1 MATQRPSSSTN
12 SEDTKKRKRDNSS
25 CSEEDEKIITSSS
38 LSSSMPRSKHDVF
51 LSFCGKDTRMSF
63 TDHLY
68 FDLKRKGILVFRDD
82 ESLERGKCISQ
93 ELLQAIQESRY
104 AIVIFSANYASSKWC
119 LRELA
124 KIVEWEEKK
133 NLTIIPIFYHVDP
146 SDVRNQKRTF
156 AEAFAAHEKD
166 PKVDIEEIDTWR
178 KACTKV
184 GNISGEH
191 INGDRYETE
200 IIQEISGNISR
211 VLINSRSSLHDNKKF
226 VGIDSR
232 VEEMM
237 NLLHMESNDV
247 RFVGIHG
254 MGGVGKTTLAK
265 IIYNRVSSN
274 CQFEGRTIIS
284 FNGGKSTARDLASLQ
299 TQLLYGIMQ
308 ESIEVSDPHEGIEM
322 IRSRMQNKKVFIVL
336 DNVDSDEQLEA
347 LAGDH
352 KWFGPGSRVI
362 ITCRDSHLLK
372 INKVNDMCAVQLLRP
387 ADALELFS
395 LSAFDETHP
404 PEDYKDLSMAFV
416 KYAGGLPLALKVLG
430 RSLCKKAIEI
440 WKDTRDHLKG
450 NPPKEISD
458 ILQISFDGL
467 GESQKKLFL
476 DVACFSGQWIDVNF
490 KKIYSADVIEVLIDK
505 SLVSTSKDDIYF
517 KERLTMHDLLKEMG
531 RQIVRR
537 ECPQEPGRRSRLFHH
552 EDVFHVLKNDTGT
565 DAIEGIGMALSFSS
579 IRGANH
585 SDIINAEAF
594 SKMRNLRLLYF
605 CDFGY
610 IKWSGNPLEYMPS
623 DKLQFLQWYEYP
635 SKSWP
640 RSFQPK
646 NLIVL
651 NMSNS
656 CIEQLWTGSMVLPN
670 LKELDLNSCEN
681 LIEIPDL
688 SGAPNLEQIGFL
700 YCKSLCKVHP
710 SIKVLKQLQVLRMSG
725 TRTKQ
730 LWKGLVVLPNLKELD
745 LNSCE
750 NLIEIP
756 DLSEAPN
763 LEKIDFSGCRSL
775 CKVHPSIKVLKQLQ
789 ELRMSNT
796 RIKQLWKGLV
806 VLPNLKEL
814 DLNSCENLIE
824 IPDLSEAPNLEKIDF
839 SGCRSLCKV
848 HPSIKVLKQLQ
859 ELRMSNTRIKQLWK
873 GLVVLPN
880 LKELDLNSCENL
892 IEIPDLSE
900 APNLEK
906 IDFSGCRSLCKV
918 HPSIKVLKQ
927 LQKLRMSNTRIKQLW
942 KGLVVLPNL
951 KELDLSNCDNLIE
964 IPNLSGAPN
973 LEEIDFSDCRSL
985 CKVHPSIKVLKQLQ
999 KLRMSDTRIKQL
1011 WKGLVV
1017 LPNLKELDLNFCENL
1032 IEIPDLS
1039 GAPNLE
1045 KIDFLGCR
1053 SLCKVH
1059 PSIKVLKQ
1067 LQELRMSDTRIK
1079 QLWKG
1084 LVVLPNLKELD
1095 LMFSKNLIKIP
1106 NLSGAPNLEKIDFS
1120 GYRCLRKFY
1129 PSIKV
1134 LQRQQE
1140 LRMSCT
1146 RIKQLWKGLVGL
1158 DNLKYL
1164 NLSDCKNLIE
1174 IPYLSGV
1181 PNLEIINFSNC
1192 RSLCKVHPSIKKLKR
1207 LEELNMPGTRIKQLW
1222 KGLVVLDNLK
1232 KLNLSRSRNLIRI
1245 PDLSGAPNLEKIDFS
1260 YCRSLCKFHPSIKK
1274 LKRLEELNMSGSRIK
1289 QLWNG
1294 SMVLPNLKE
1303 LDLSYCENLIEIP
1316 NLNGVPNLEKIN
1328 FLGCRN
1334 LCKFCPSIKVPER
1347 LKILGLNKCLTRL
1360 LILDKFCLPSSFMS
1374 FSGLRELYL
1383 GGCNNISIFPSI
1395 ICSLSSLESLH
1406 LDGWSRLEKFPDLSR
1421 LGCLKEF
1428 KAYGTAITQMPP
1440 VNLIPKNIRS
1450 LNIQGR
1456 KRMPRKSKDHLAM
1469 FINNCFLPKQ
1479 SSYPTNHDTG
1489 SPVEYEM
1496 EEMDTGSPVEY
1507 EMEEMDTGEEMLEV
1521 EALEISFGTW
1531 SSVLISGWSLGSRI
1545 PEWVHNKST
1554 GSSLQIELDGNTTS
1568 VIGCAIFIVCDC
1580 HQFHSPEATS
1590 IPRLF
1595 KETSYV
1601 GFSFCCERDDGSLE
1615 HFSPGFSLS
1624 RVEPSVCWAYA
1635 RTPRLFKCLKSNSSD
1650 NQSFIKIS
1658 IKVFY
1663 SQTPVEV
1670 KEWGIHLV
1678 CPDDTGLGLGSDLDF
1693 YRQFYSAWKCGMTR
1707 NED

>member
-806 VLPNLKEL
+806 VFPNLKELDLNSCENLIEIPDLSGAPNLEQIGFLYCRSLCKVHPSIKVLKQLQVLRMSGTRTKQLWKGLVVLPNLKELYLNSCENLIEIPDLSGVPNLEIIGFSHCRSLCKVHPSIKVLKQLQKLRMSYTQIKQLWKGLVVLPNLKELDLNSCENLIEIPDLSGAPNLEQIGFLYCRSLCKVHPSIKVLKQLQVLRMSGTRTKQLWKGLVVLPNLKEL

-1294 SMVLPNLKE
+1294 SMFV
-1303 LDLSYCENLIEIP
+1303 
-1316 NLNGVPNLEKIN
+1316 
-1328 FLGCRN
+1328 
-1334 LCKFCPSIKVPER
+1334 
-1347 LKILGLNKCLTRL
+1347 
-1360 LILDKFCLPSSFMS
+1360 
-1374 FSGLRELYL
+1374 
-1383 GGCNNISIFPSI
+1383 IS
-1395 ICSLSSLESLH
+1395 
-1406 LDGWSRLEKFPDLSR
+1406 
-1421 LGCLKEF
+1421 
-1428 KAYGTAITQMPP
+1428 
-1440 VNLIPKNIRS
+1440 
-1450 LNIQGR
+1450 
-1456 KRMPRKSKDHLAM
+1456 
-1469 FINNCFLPKQ
+1469 
-1479 SSYPTNHDTG
+1479 
-1489 SPVEYEM
+1489 
-1496 EEMDTGSPVEY
+1496 
-1507 EMEEMDTGEEMLEV
+1507 
-1521 EALEISFGTW
+1521 
-1531 SSVLISGWSLGSRI
+1531 
-1545 PEWVHNKST
+1545 
-1554 GSSLQIELDGNTTS
+1554 
-1568 VIGCAIFIVCDC
+1568 
-1580 HQFHSPEATS
+1580 
-1590 IPRLF
+1590 
-1595 KETSYV
+1595 
-1601 GFSFCCERDDGSLE
+1601 
-1615 HFSPGFSLS
+1615 
-1624 RVEPSVCWAYA
+1624 
-1635 RTPRLFKCLKSNSSD
+1635 
-1650 NQSFIKIS
+1650 
-1658 IKVFY
+1658 
-1663 SQTPVEV
+1663 
-1670 KEWGIHLV
+1670 
-1678 CPDDTGLGLGSDLDF
+1678 
-1693 YRQFYSAWKCGMTR
+1693 
-1707 NED
+1707 